1 MAPLSRIFISG
12 VLTALACVSLT
23 PAWAIK
29 DPAGVRQEREQIR
42 QEIKDLAKEIENTND
57 EKEKAKKLIA
67 LLDKRLEQSKDR
79 LVALDKDRRDLERE
93 TSKLRSQE
101 RELSAQLNET
111 EARLG
116 EVMRNQYRRQDIN
129 PTQAWLSGQSASRA
143 ARESYWYEQVSEAE
157 RSLALQQKDQANRL
171 QTLREG
177 LEAKQDKLD
186 KTIAD
191 QSKRERELKSQRTE
205 RRQVMADLDS
215 QLKNQELKKKRLE
228 RDETRLTGVIE
239 ELTKA
244 IELARK
250 RQEEQRKAA
259 QSAAKN
265 TPRPNLPPVPDSGD
279 FAKLKGRLTLP
290 VEGTVTGK
298 FGQTRE
304 SGGSGPAWKGIFIES
319 IEGKAVLAA
328 GSGRIVFAEWLRGF
342 GEIVIIDHG
351 DQYLSVYGNNDRL
364 LKSAGDNVKRG
375 DKIAE
380 VGNSSGN
387 LSTGLYFELRHQGKP
402 FDPLSWT
409 P

>member
-1 MAPLSRIFISG
+1 MAS
-12 VLTALACVSLT
+12 
-23 PAWAIK
+23 AWAIK
-29 DPAGVRQEREQIR
+29 DPAGVRQEREQVR
-42 QEIKDLAKEIENTND
+42 QEIKDLTKEIQNTSD
-57 EKEKAKKLIA
+57 EKAKAKKLIE

-79 LVALDKDRRDLERE
+79 LAALDKDRKSLEQE
-93 TSKLRSQE
+93 TTKLRTQE
-101 RELSAQLNET
+101 KELTGQLRET

-143 ARESYWYEQVSEAE
+143 ARESYWYEQVSQAE
-157 RSLALQQKDQANRL
+157 RDLAEKQRDQAERL
-171 QTLREG
+171 QAVREG
-177 LEAKQDKLD
+177 LESKQNKLEL
-186 KTIAD
+186 TIAA
-191 QSKRERELKSQRTE
+191 QSKRERELRSQRSE
-205 RRQVMADLDS
+205 RKQLIADLDS

-244 IELARK
+244 IEEARK
-250 RQEEQRKAA
+250 RQAEQRKAA
-259 QSAAKN
+259 QNAQKSSPK
-265 TPRPNLPPVPDSGD
+265 TSLPPVPDSGD

-304 SGGSGPAWKGIFIES
+304 SGSSGPAWKGIFIEA

-328 GSGRIVFAEWLRGF
+328 GSGRVVFAEWLRGF

-351 DQYLSVYGNNDRL
+351 DQYLSVYGNNDKL
-364 LKSAGDNVKRG
+364 LKSAGENVKRG